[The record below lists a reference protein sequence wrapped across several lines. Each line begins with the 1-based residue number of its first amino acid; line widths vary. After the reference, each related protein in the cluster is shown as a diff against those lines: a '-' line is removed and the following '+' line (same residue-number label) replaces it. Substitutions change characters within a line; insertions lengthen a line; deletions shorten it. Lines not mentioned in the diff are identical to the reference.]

1 MSEKKKALIA
11 MSGGV
16 DSSVAAKLTI
26 DLGYDCI
33 GCMMKLYDLTDDG
46 SIAEDAGVS
55 NAAYSLI
62 EEKRSRTCCAAD
74 DAEDARSVA
83 MRLGMPFYVFN
94 FKEDFKKKVIDR
106 FVEDYLSGIT
116 PNPCIEC
123 NRYLKFDRLWERA
136 KILGCDKIVTGHY
149 ARILFNGERY
159 ELRKGL
165 DISKDQSYV
174 LFRLTQELLAH
185 TLFPLGDMNKDESRS
200 IADANGFVNASK
212 PDSQDIC
219 FVPDGDYAAVI
230 RNYSGIEVPE
240 GDFIDKNGKILGRH
254 KGIIRYTIGQRRGLG
269 ISAENPL
276 YVVDIDVPGNRVIL
290 GSNEDLF
297 SKEVNVTDFN
307 WIPGG
312 EPDGEVRCLGRIR
325 YHHKEQ
331 PGTLYHVGDVYRF
344 VFDEPQRA
352 ITPGQSLVLYNGDE
366 VLGGGRIIK
375 S

>member
-1 MSEKKKALIA
+1 MNETKKALIA

-16 DSSVAAKLTI
+16 DSSVAAKLTQ
-26 DLGYDCI
+26 DAGYECI
-33 GCMMKLYDLTDDG
+33 GCMMKLYDLSDEGAIVTDSCGCAASDG
-46 SIAEDAGVS
+46 SAGC
-55 NAAYSLI
+55 LI
-62 EEKRSRTCCAAD
+62 DEKRSRTCCSAD

-83 MRLGMPFYVFN
+83 YRLGMPFYVFN
-94 FKEDFKKKVIDR
+94 FKDDFRKKVIDR
-106 FVEDYLSGIT
+106 FVESYLAGIT

-136 KILGCDKIVTGHY
+136 KVLGCEKIVTGHY
-149 ARILFNGERY
+149 ARIIKGRNRY
-159 ELRKGL
+159 ELHKGL
-165 DISKDQSYV
+165 DASKDQSYV

-185 TLFPLGDMNKDESRS
+185 TLFPLGEMTKEESRR

-230 RNYSGIEVPE
+230 RRYSNAEIPG
-240 GDFIDKNGKILGRH
+240 GDFVDTGGKVLGRH
-254 KGIIRYTIGQRRGLG
+254 KGIIHYTIGQRRGLG

-276 YVVDIDVPGNRVIL
+276 YVVGIDVPGNKVIL

-297 SKEVNVTDFN
+297 SREVKVGDFN

-312 EPDGEVRCLGRIR
+312 EPADATPCLGRIR

-331 PGTLYHVGDVYRF
+331 PGLLY
-344 VFDEPQRA
+344 
-352 ITPGQSLVLYNGDE
+352 
-366 VLGGGRIIK
+366 
-375 S
+375 